1 MVAQRFLP
9 TRLSIHPSAFV
20 AEPSVLCGE
29 VSLGADSSVW
39 FMAVLR
45 GDTAPIR
52 VGERTNLQDGCILHT
67 DMDLPVEIGN
77 DVTVGHGAI
86 VHGAR
91 VAGEALIAM
100 RATVL
105 SGAVVGRHCLIGAG
119 ALVPEG
125 MVVPDGSLVLG
136 VPGKI
141 VRALKA
147 AEVERILENARVY
160 LEYARAYRDGVVKP
174 PPARRG
180 HDA

>member
-1 MVAQRFLP
+1 LAAQRFLP

-20 AEPSVLCGE
+20 AEPCVLRGE

-39 FMAVLR
+39 FLSVLR

-52 VGERTNLQDGCILHT
+52 IGERSNVQDGCILHT
-67 DMDLPVEIGN
+67 DLDLPVEIGN

-91 VAGEALIAM
+91 IADETLIAM

-119 ALVPEG
+119 ALVPERA
-125 MVVPDGSLVLG
+125 VIPDGSLVLG
-136 VPGKI
+136 VPGKV
-141 VRALKA
+141 VRPLTA
-147 AEVERILENARVY
+147 AEVERVRENARVY
-160 LEYARAYRDGVVKP
+160 LEYARAYRDGVVMP
-174 PPARRG
+174 PPRSR